1 MSDQLPVRNHRQNG
15 RAYGARLADCF
26 CLPEPP
32 SHELRTAR
40 LGVLSVS
47 EMVVNFPMTEPTASI
62 GYEDA
67 FAVTVHLK
75 DLVDHEYWLNGRAIH
90 CEPIS
95 AGQTYIH
102 DLRQDPRALVRQPER
117 TVHYY
122 MPLATLNAFAEQ
134 EGVQRISDLIYKPG
148 FGRDDPTMLH
158 LSEAVLQM
166 LAKPHGTSG
175 LFLDQIL
182 TAACAHVLGQYGTAR
197 AILRRAAGAL
207 APWQEQRAK
216 EMMNEYMDAHLSL
229 SELAREC
236 RLSVTHFAR
245 AFRQSTGMSP
255 HQWLV
260 ARRIEKAVSMLDETD
275 LTLAEIA
282 LACGF
287 CDQSHLTKVFSD
299 SVGMSP
305 GRWRRS
311 QMRG

>member
-1 MSDQLPVRNHRQNG
+1 MSEQLPVRNHTGNG
-15 RAYGARLADCF
+15 RAYGARLANCF

-40 LGVLSVS
+40 HGVLSVS
-47 EMVVNFPMTEPTASI
+47 EMVVNFPMTQPTASI
-62 GYEDA
+62 GHEDA

-75 DLVDHEYWLNGRAIH
+75 DVVDHEYWLNGRAIH
-90 CEPIS
+90 CEPLR
-95 AGQTYIH
+95 AGLTYIH

-117 TVHYY
+117 TVHFY

-134 EGVQRISDLIYKPG
+134 EGIQPISDLIYKPG
-148 FGRDDPTMLH
+148 FGRNDPTMLH
-158 LSEAVLQM
+158 LSEAVLPM
-166 LAKPHGTSG
+166 FAEPHGTG
-175 LFLDQIL
+175 DLFLDQIL
-182 TAACAHVLGQYGTAR
+182 IAACAQVLGQYGTAR
-197 AILRRAAGAL
+197 AVLRRAAGGL
-207 APWQEQRAK
+207 APWQQQRAK
-216 EMMNEYMDAHLSL
+216 EMMNDCLGAHVSL

-236 RLSVTHFAR
+236 RLSVTHFVR

-260 ARRIEKAVSMLDETD
+260 ARRIEKAVSMLNETD

-299 SVGMSP
+299 NVGTSP